1 MAEDKMFDLIL
12 NSLEKAHDKLD
23 TLSADFS
30 AHVAE
35 DARMSEEQI
44 KMNQILEKNTG
55 SLELHIKR
63 TELLEK
69 SVQNLSDKV
78 APLEKEY
85 LYKKAVESFF
95 STVGKWIG
103 VVATVGGAIAAIFYK
118 MF

>member
-1 MAEDKMFDLIL
+1 MAENKIMDLIL
-12 NSLEKAHDKLD
+12 NGLDRANEKLD
-23 TLSADFS
+23 CLSSDFT

-35 DARMSEEQI
+35 DARMAEEQ
-44 KMNQILEKNTG
+44 KRMNEILEKNTH

-63 TELLEK
+63 TDLLEA
-69 SVQNLSDKV
+69 SVKNLSEKV

-103 VVATVGGAIAAIFYK
+103 VIATLGGTIAAVVYK